1 MSYCQR
7 DGRLTCIICKQRILD
22 YIIQLAEPVI
32 DNRKTS
38 LKMATCYP
46 YSNSL
51 ETLPDEIILII
62 FSHLTV
68 KDLGRCALVSKNFYS
83 ITSDKTLWI
92 KILVTSCIP
101 PQKFEPSIGYVLP
114 QIMSHRLLILA
125 LSRGVK
131 YLGISHLRFI
141 TTSQLNFP
149 PKNQVEYLD
158 LTGSYIDENYFRQ
171 LMLSCHSLI
180 KLSVANP
187 CGAWKSKDLLKGIFQ
202 NSNSLKVLD
211 LSGCHKLTDQDI
223 KSILSNCLN
232 LTEVNLSFSWWTL
245 QVCLK
250 YLQV

>member
-1 MSYCQR
+1 M
-7 DGRLTCIICKQRILD
+7 
-22 YIIQLAEPVI
+22 
-32 DNRKTS
+32 
-38 LKMATCYP
+38 MATCEQNYEEVISDRP
-46 YSNSL
+46 NA
-51 ETLPDEIILII
+51 LPNEIILKI

-68 KDLGRCALVSKNFYS
+68 KDLGRCAQVSKNFCTIAY
-83 ITSDKTLWI
+83 DKTLWT

-101 PQKFEPSIGYVLP
+101 PQEFVPP
-114 QIMSHRLLILA
+114 QIMPHRLLIQA

-131 YLGISHLRFI
+131 YLGISRLSFI

-158 LTGSYIDENYFRQ
+158 LTGSYMDENYFRQ

-187 CGAWKSKDLLKGIFQ
+187 CGAWKSKDLLRGIFQ

-211 LSGCHKLTDQDI
+211 LLGCHKLTDQDI

>member
-51 ETLPDEIILII
+51 ETLPDEIILNI
-62 FSHLTV
+62 FSHLTI
-68 KDLGRCALVSKNFYS
+68 KDLERCAQVSKNFYS
-83 ITSDKTLWI
+83 ITSDKTLWT
-92 KILVTSCIP
+92 KMLVTSCIP
-101 PQKFEPSIGYVLP
+101 PQEFVPP
-114 QIMSHRLLILA
+114 QIMPHRLLIQA
-125 LSRGVK
+125 LSRGVR
-131 YLGISHLRFI
+131 YLGISRLSFI

-158 LTGSYIDENYFRQ
+158 LTGSYMDGNYFRQ

-180 KLSVANP
+180 KLSLANP